1 MTEDKRTEFA
11 MAAVDLA
18 GVFNTAFADAG
29 VAGYSL
35 QLTAPE
41 GQSTGG
47 GIQALQHVTLV
58 SETGGPSIVVANC
71 NNVEKKAD
79 LRTYDHAAGLFQQ
92 HFAGSAFPV
101 ESGQYQALSDRI
113 GEFFRNQSFQ
123 VGTARPPA
131 APAPQANAAAPARGG
146 SSGLVIALVI
156 LALVIAAGLVY
167 YFGFYQK

>member
-1 MTEDKRTEFA
+1 MSEDKRTEFA

-47 GIQALQHVTLV
+47 GIQALQHITLV
-58 SETGGPSIVVANC
+58 HEAGGVSIVVGHC
-71 NNVEKKAD
+71 NNVEKRAD
-79 LRTYDHAAGLFQQ
+79 LRTYDHAAGLFRQR
-92 HFAGSAFPV
+92 FPDAAFPV
-101 ESGQYQALSDRI
+101 ESGRYQALTDRI

-131 APAPQANAAAPARGG
+131 APSPQAGAAAPAKGG
-146 SSGLVIALVI
+146 SSGLVYALVI
-156 LALVIAAGLVY
+156 LALAIVAGLVY
-167 YFGFYQK
+167 YFAFYEA